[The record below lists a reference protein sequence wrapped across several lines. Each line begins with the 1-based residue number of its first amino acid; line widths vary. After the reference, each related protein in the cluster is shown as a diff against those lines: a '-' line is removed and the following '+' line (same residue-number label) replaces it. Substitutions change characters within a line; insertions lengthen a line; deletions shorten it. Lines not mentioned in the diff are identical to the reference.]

1 MKQTSRIQVKL
12 PQVDHT
18 ALKLKSVQENRTLSE
33 ELEEALVDLMSGKIE
48 IEDKDTMK
56 ATALT
61 LDSQVVAEF
70 HDYCKKVGKPV
81 NAMLRMAVAA
91 KLRSQPEIF
100 AAIDALKYK
109 HRHSNSARP
118 IMLPT
123 KNVDRT

>member
-1 MKQTSRIQVKL
+1 MKQMSRIQVKL
-12 PQVDHT
+12 PQNDHT

-33 ELEEALVDLMSGKIE
+33 ELEEALVDLMSGKLE

-61 LDSQVVAEF
+61 LSSDVLAEF
-70 HDYCKKVGKPV
+70 STYCKKVGKPV

-100 AAIDALKYK
+100 AAIDALKHK
-109 HRHSNSARP
+109 HRHSNSQRP
-118 IMLPT
+118 PLLPT
-123 KNVDRT
+123 KDAA